1 MGLDVSQSSRCRSAF
16 TILELLAVIAT
27 IAVLIGLIWPNF
39 SRVKRSMYLA
49 QSRVQLSRYAVGM
62 RDYFEAYGTFPRL
75 LSPSE
80 DLPSEQIIT
89 LNATASENL
98 IRALSGK
105 ELDGITELSDAHAY
119 LNPNGTNFLEFTDD
133 DFFLKKQ
140 DKTIDRTRLADRFN
154 NPDIYFVIESATD
167 DDVLIPQN
175 IFSQYKSIQKKV
187 PEAGI
192 REKVLFF
199 TIGDN
204 NRSLDAISWR
214 SE

>member
-16 TILELLAVIAT
+16 TILELLAVITT

-62 RDYFEAYGTFPRL
+62 RDYFETYGTFPRL

-89 LNATASENL
+89 LNATASANL

-105 ELDGITELSDAHAY
+105 ELDGITELSDAYAY

-187 PEAGI
+187 PEAGL

-204 NRSLDAISWR
+204 NHSLDAISWR